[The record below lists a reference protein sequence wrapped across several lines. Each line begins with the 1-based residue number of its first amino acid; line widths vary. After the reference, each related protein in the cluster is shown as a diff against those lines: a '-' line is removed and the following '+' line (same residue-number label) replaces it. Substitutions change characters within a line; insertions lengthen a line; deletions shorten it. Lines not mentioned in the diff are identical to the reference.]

1 MKLIKFY
8 TDSCQPCEVMKPII
22 EELVENHPEI
32 DYEEV
37 NCSQGVPDE
46 WAQEI
51 RSVPT
56 IIIIRDG
63 QPNEKIVGTRTYNY
77 LENLICSNP

>member
-8 TDSCQPCEVMKPII
+8 TDSCIPCKMMKPIVDKLI
-22 EELVENHPEI
+22 SNHPEVEYQEI
-32 DYEEV
+32 
-37 NCSQGVPDE
+37 NCTEGVPDE

-56 IIIIRDG
+56 IIIIKDG
-63 QPNEKIVGTRTYNY
+63 RPNEKIIGAKTYEY
-77 LENLICSNP
+77 LENLISR

>member
-8 TDSCQPCEVMKPII
+8 TDSCIPCKMMKPIVDKLI
-22 EELVENHPEI
+22 SNHPEVEYQEI
-32 DYEEV
+32 
-37 NCSQGVPDE
+37 NCTEGVPDK

-56 IIIIRDG
+56 IIIVKDG
-63 QPNEKIVGTRTYNY
+63 QPNEKIIGAKTYEY
-77 LENLICSNP
+77 LENLISQ